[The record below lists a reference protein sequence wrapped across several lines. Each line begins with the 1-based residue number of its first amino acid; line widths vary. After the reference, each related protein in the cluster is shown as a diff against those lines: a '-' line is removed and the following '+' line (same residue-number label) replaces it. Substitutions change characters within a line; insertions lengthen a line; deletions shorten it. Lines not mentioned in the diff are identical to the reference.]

1 MLKHIVLWKVKDSA
15 EGCSKE
21 DNMILAKDKLL
32 ALPSSIYQI
41 KKMTVGFDVLHGEK
55 SYDMGLVVDFDS
67 LEDMKLYQVHPDHV
81 AVAGFIGK
89 ITNDRASLDME
100 F

>member
-1 MLKHIVLWKVKDSA
+1 
-15 EGCSKE
+15 
-21 DNMILAKDKLL
+21 
-32 ALPSSIYQI
+32 
-41 KKMTVGFDVLHGEK
+41 
-55 SYDMGLVVDFDS
+55 MGLVVDFDS